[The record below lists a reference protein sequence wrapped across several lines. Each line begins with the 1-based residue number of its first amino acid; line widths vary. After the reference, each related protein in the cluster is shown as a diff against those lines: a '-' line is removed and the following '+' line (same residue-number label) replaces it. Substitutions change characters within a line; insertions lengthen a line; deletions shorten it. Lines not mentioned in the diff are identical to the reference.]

1 MNDHQGHG
9 PGPRRSKQQIADVL
23 RKAGYPDA
31 AEEALQSLPETVDVE
46 GIEEFCRE
54 QGLFQDDLISR
65 LGGSP

>member
-1 MNDHQGHG
+1 MNDHQGHR
-9 PGPRRSKQQIADVL
+9 PGPRRSKQQIAGVL

-46 GIEEFCRE
+46 EIEKFCRE
-54 QGLFQDDLISR
+54 QGLSRDDLMSR